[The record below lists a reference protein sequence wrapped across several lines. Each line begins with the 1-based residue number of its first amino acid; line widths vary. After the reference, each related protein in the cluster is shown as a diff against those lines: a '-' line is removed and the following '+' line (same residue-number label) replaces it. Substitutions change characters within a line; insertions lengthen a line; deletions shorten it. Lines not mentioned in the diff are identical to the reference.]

1 MTAAVRIDS
10 DCCQNFDKVQHTTV
24 SRIAL
29 TEKYAKNL
37 FLLTCF
43 CWWSQGQKKV
53 EKCVTTYSS
62 LTDNVFVDPQL
73 FNSCIIK
80 TAKKSITFHLPYLK
94 FIFYKNIARKVFA
107 TKILIFQCPRSE
119 KEFLHF
125 KDWPA
130 MISVL
135 ITVIFVYVILQVD
148 QGGNFF
154 F

>member
-1 MTAAVRIDS
+1 MLWLRLRLKVYKRTKKKKKKNWPSKIYQIFSTGFYVSKLNWWWWLKSVKNVKKIKLKLPSCLHKFFLTAAVRIDS

-62 LTDNVFVDPQL
+62 LTDNVFVDP
-73 FNSCIIK
+73 S
-80 TAKKSITFHLPYLK
+80 YLIPASLK
-94 FIFYKNIARKVFA
+94 PSKN
-107 TKILIFQCPRSE
+107 P
-119 KEFLHF
+119 
-125 KDWPA
+125 
-130 MISVL
+130 
-135 ITVIFVYVILQVD
+135 
-148 QGGNFF
+148 
-154 F
+154 